1 MNALGE
7 RFKEM
12 RKALHITQADLGAV
26 IGIQGVSVAKIESGA
41 SKPTEAAIKLICQTY
56 HVNYAWLTTGEG
68 KMLAVETPETMIERL
83 MVGES
88 QLAINVMKA
97 FAALPI
103 DEWRRLRDMI
113 DRVKEEGLSE

>member
-1 MNALGE
+1 MDTLGE

-12 RKALHITQADLGAV
+12 RKVLHITQADIGDV

-56 HVNYAWLTTGEG
+56 HVSYLWLTTGEG
-68 KMLAVETPETMIERL
+68 PMLEPESPEMMVERL

-88 QLAINVMKA
+88 ALAISVMKA
-97 FAALPI
+97 FAALPLE
-103 DEWRRLRDMI
+103 EWRRRRDMI
-113 DRVKEEGLSE
+113 DQVKGEGQQ